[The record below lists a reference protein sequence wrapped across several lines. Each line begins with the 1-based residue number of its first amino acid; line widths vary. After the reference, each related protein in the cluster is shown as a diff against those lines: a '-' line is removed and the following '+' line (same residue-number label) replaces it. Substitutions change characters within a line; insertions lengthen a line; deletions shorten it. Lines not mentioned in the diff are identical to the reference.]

1 MKNPSTFEISCISLL
16 SIAALALTSPGC
28 TKTDAL
34 GAAGHDD
41 SGVGQNANEASTASA
56 KPDALNEASTVL
68 QGVFTATGSM
78 TTARESHTATLLPD
92 GKVLMAGG
100 FDGTNVIASA
110 EFYDPAAGTFTVTG
124 SLTVAR
130 VGHTAT
136 LLPSGKVLIAGGDAG
151 GAYLGA
157 VLASTELYDPVA
169 GTFTATGSMTA
180 AREDHTATLLGNGK
194 VLIAAGE
201 DYSGVLASAEL
212 YDPAA
217 GTFTVTGSL
226 TVARVGHTAT
236 LLPSGKVLIAGG
248 DGLGTAELYDP
259 DSGTFAATGSMIVA
273 RSYHTATLLP
283 SGKVLIAGGGSNF
296 GEIASA
302 ELYDPAT
309 GTFAA
314 TGSMI
319 VARSY
324 HTATLLPN
332 GTVLIAGGWNDDSGG
347 AGETLA
353 SAELYQ

>member
-136 LLPSGKVLIAGGDAG
+136 LLPSGKVLIAGGD
-151 GAYLGA
+151 
-157 VLASTELYDPVA
+157 
-169 GTFTATGSMTA
+169 
-180 AREDHTATLLGNGK
+180 
-194 VLIAAGE
+194 
-201 DYSGVLASAEL
+201 
-212 YDPAA
+212 
-217 GTFTVTGSL
+217 
-226 TVARVGHTAT
+226 
-236 LLPSGKVLIAGG
+236 
-248 DGLGTAELYDP
+248 GLGTAELYDP
-259 DSGTFAATGSMIVA
+259 DS
-273 RSYHTATLLP
+273 
-283 SGKVLIAGGGSNF
+283 
-296 GEIASA
+296 
-302 ELYDPAT
+302 